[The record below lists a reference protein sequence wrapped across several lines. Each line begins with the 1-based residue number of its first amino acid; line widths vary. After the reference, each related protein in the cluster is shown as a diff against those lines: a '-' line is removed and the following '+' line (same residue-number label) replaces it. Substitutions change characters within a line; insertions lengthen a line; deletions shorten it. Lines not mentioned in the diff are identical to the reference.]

1 MSNLTIVENHSF
13 KVNAIESIVNAS
25 ENQAIYDSLVIK
37 DLRQTCFYRVVF
49 GSSFGNRYIE
59 FSDINIDPNFDE
71 YGFLEGTGYS
81 LRFELSQKQ
90 FEWLITYSNENL
102 EGFINYFNNVR
113 KSGINPLMEF
123 IYPETAKR
131 LAEQKQA
138 LDSAEIKNRQQGF
151 IIEELR
157 KTLADLRNSV
167 KNLLRFKKYKR
178 LSSIKTNES
187 IMFLGSG
194 KI

>member
-1 MSNLTIVENHSF
+1 MSNLAIVENHSF
-13 KVNAIESIVNAS
+13 KVNTIESIVNAS
-25 ENQAIYDSLVIK
+25 ENLIIYDSLVIK
-37 DLRQTCFYRVVF
+37 DLSQTCFYRVVF

-71 YGFLEGTGYS
+71 YGFLEGTGYG

-90 FEWLITYSNENL
+90 FEWLITYSKEDL
-102 EGFINYFNNVR
+102 QGFINYFYNVR
-113 KSGINPLMEF
+113 KTGINPLMEF
-123 IYPETAKR
+123 IYPETAKK
-131 LAEQKQA
+131 LAEQKQV

-157 KTLADLRNSV
+157 ETLTGLRKSI

-178 LSSIKTNES
+178 LSSIKN
-187 IMFLGSG
+187 
-194 KI
+194 